1 MYGPHEEDKK
11 DQASPITKFTKQA
24 KENKVIKIFENS
36 ENYMRDFVC
45 VSDICK
51 VHEQMLTTDTS
62 GIFNVGTGKSTSF
75 LRIAKIIA
83 EKYNAKLETIPMPA
97 NLSKQYQTYTCADL
111 TKLNKHI
118 DINWKTVKEFIDD
131 Q

>member
-1 MYGPHEEDKK
+1 MLILIQPSPNTLSVSWNINGTSINETINTDNFTSSVNIDLSDLNYGENILTICVED
-11 DQASPITKFTKQA
+11 T
-24 KENKVIKIFENS
+24 
-36 ENYMRDFVC
+36 
-45 VSDICK
+45 
-51 VHEQMLTTDTS
+51 
-62 GIFNVGTGKSTSF
+62 TSF

-83 EKYNAKLETIPMPA
+83 EKYNAKLETIPMPT

-118 DINWKTVKEFIDD
+118 DINWKTVKEFIDY